1 MNSPELQV
9 AELKP
14 AGGQERKAAASNI
27 LFIDNGHRDRRR
39 ERSAVLKNAG
49 FKVHPAR
56 SFEQSLSRV
65 GSGAYDLI
73 IASTDAAPDQARQFI
88 EELRRTH
95 PRQKLLVLKT
105 TEIELP
111 SEAEVVNS
119 DPKQLLE
126 RVQAMLRPADKQS
139 SEPIAA

>member
-9 AELKP
+9 TEFKP
-14 AGGQERKAAASNI
+14 AGQESKAAASNI

-39 ERSAVLKNAG
+39 ERNAVLKNAG
-49 FKVHPAR
+49 YKVHPAR

-73 IASTDAAPDQARQFI
+73 IASTDAAPDQARQFV
-88 EELRRTH
+88 EELRRNH
-95 PRQKLLVLKT
+95 PRQKVLVLQT
-105 TEIELP
+105 AEIELP
-111 SEAEVVNS
+111 SGAEVVNG

-126 RVQAMLRPADKQS
+126 RVQAMLRPAEKQGP
-139 SEPIAA
+139 EQIAA